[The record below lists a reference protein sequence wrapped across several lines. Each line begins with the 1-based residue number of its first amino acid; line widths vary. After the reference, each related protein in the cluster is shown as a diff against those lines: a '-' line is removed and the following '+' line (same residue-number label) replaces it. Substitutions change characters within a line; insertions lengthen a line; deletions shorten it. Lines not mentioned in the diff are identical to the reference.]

1 MVAGARGVSL
11 SPEHL
16 IHEHALD
23 QSAINID
30 QLASIAK
37 HSGLKAKKQ
46 SIEIADIER
55 LGSALP
61 AIALLNNGNYVVVV
75 GVNKKDGALLIKD
88 PMANTRNIFPL
99 DAEEFAGYWSRQL
112 LLLKKSYGI
121 TDDQQP
127 FGLGWF
133 IPEILKQKSVF
144 RDVALAAIS
153 LHFLGIL
160 TPIFFQLVIDKVLVH
175 QSFSTLN
182 VLTIGIIIAIIF
194 EAIFGYLRKYLL
206 LEATNKIDIRLVTK
220 TFSHLL
226 ALPIQFFERSAAGV
240 TVRHMQ
246 QVEKIREFLTGQ
258 LFLTTLDATVLLI
271 YLPILYFYS
280 PLLCGVVV
288 GFTLLIGLVM
298 LVLIRPFRKRLKE
311 LYNAEADRQAMLVET
326 ITGMR
331 TVKSLALEPVQRRY
345 WDKKASKAVRSHFK
359 VGKISITANAITG
372 LLQKLM
378 MVTIIALGA
387 HQVFDNVITVGAL
400 IAFNMIS
407 GRVVSPLVQVVSL
420 IHQYQETALSV
431 NMLGNIMNHPPER
444 KPGKAGLRPP
454 LKGNIR
460 FEKVNFSYTPGGAK
474 TLDNISFN
482 IPSGSVIG
490 VVGKSGSGKSTL
502 IKLLQGMY
510 PLQEGV
516 IRLDN
521 FDIREIDLD
530 FLRRNTGVVLQDSFL
545 FRGTVRENI
554 SVTKPDASLQEI
566 DFACKL
572 AGATEFIEKLP
583 QGYDTLLEENAD
595 NLSGGQKQ
603 RLAIARALLTKPRF
617 LMLDEATSALDP
629 DSEAIFM
636 NNLEYM
642 AKGRTVV
649 IVSHRL
655 STLISCT
662 AIVVMNEGKIVDA
675 GTHDELLGRCQI
687 YQHLWHQQNRHLSNG

>member
-1 MVAGARGVSL
+1 M
-11 SPEHL
+11 
-16 IHEHALD
+16 
-23 QSAINID
+23 
-30 QLASIAK
+30 
-37 HSGLKAKKQ
+37 
-46 SIEIADIER
+46 
-55 LGSALP
+55 
-61 AIALLNNGNYVVVV
+61 
-75 GVNKKDGALLIKD
+75 
-88 PMANTRNIFPL
+88 
-99 DAEEFAGYWSRQL
+99 
-112 LLLKKSYGI
+112 
-121 TDDQQP
+121 
-127 FGLGWF
+127 
-133 IPEILKQKSVF
+133 
-144 RDVALAAIS
+144 
-153 LHFLGIL
+153 
-160 TPIFFQLVIDKVLVH
+160 
-175 QSFSTLN
+175 
-182 VLTIGIIIAIIF
+182 
-194 EAIFGYLRKYLL
+194 
-206 LEATNKIDIRLVTK
+206 
-220 TFSHLL
+220 
-226 ALPIQFFERSAAGV
+226 ALPIPFFERSAAGV

-280 PLLCGVVV
+280 PLLSGIVV
-288 GFTLLIGLVM
+288 GFTLLIALIM
-298 LVLIRPFRKRLKE
+298 LVLIKPFRKRLKT
-311 LYNAEADRQAMLVET
+311 LYNAEAERQAMLVET

-331 TVKSLALEPVQRRY
+331 TVKTLALEPVQRKQ
-345 WDKKASKAVRSHFK
+345 WDTKAAHAVRSHFQ
-359 VGKISITANAITG
+359 VGKISITANALTG

-378 MVTIIALGA
+378 VITIIAVGA
-387 HQVFDNVITVGAL
+387 GQVFDSVITVGAL

-444 KPGKAGLRPP
+444 KPGQSGLRPP
-454 LKGNIR
+454 FKGNIR
-460 FEKVNFSYTPGGAK
+460 FDKVSFSYTPGGAK
-474 TLDNISFN
+474 TLDNIILN

-530 FLRRNTGVVLQDSFL
+530 YLRRNTGVVLQDSFL

-554 SVTKPDASLQEI
+554 AVTKPDASLQEI
-566 DFACKL
+566 DHACKL
-572 AGATEFIEKLP
+572 AGASEFIEKLP
-583 QGYDTLLEENAD
+583 QGYDTPLEENAD

-636 NNLEYM
+636 NNLQHM
-642 AKGRTVV
+642 AKGRTVL

-655 STLISCT
+655 STLINST
-662 AIVVMNEGKIVDA
+662 AIVVMNEGKIFDA
-675 GTHDELLGRCQI
+675 GTHHELMGRCQI
-687 YQHLWHQQNRHLSNG
+687 YKHLWEQQNRHVLNG